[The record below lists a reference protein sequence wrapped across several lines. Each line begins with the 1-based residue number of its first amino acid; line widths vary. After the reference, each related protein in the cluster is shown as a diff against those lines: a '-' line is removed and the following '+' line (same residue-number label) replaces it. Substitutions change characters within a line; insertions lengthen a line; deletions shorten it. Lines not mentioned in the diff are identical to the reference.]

1 MYCGRSVWSPR
12 REPHCWNS
20 DMYTSIPSSPAG
32 LTIISR
38 PIVELRPSLANPRQ
52 HSKKQIKQ
60 IAKSI
65 KEFGFNVPIL
75 VDHTGNVITGH
86 GRLLACR
93 ELGIDEVPT
102 VCLEHLTPVQASAF
116 MIADNKLAENAT
128 WDDRLLAEQLSDLSF
143 SDLDFDIEATGFEI
157 GEIDMRIV
165 SLEDPP
171 PEDQTDPADVVPEIA
186 AGPPVSTLGDEWV
199 LGRHRVLCG
208 NALDPGA
215 FTALMGE
222 ERAAMVFTDPPYNV
236 PIEGHASGLG
246 TIHHRSFPMAAGEMD
261 RAEFTAFLGQ
271 ACRNLAASSTGGSL
285 HYICIDW
292 RHLRELLA
300 AGCEAYGEL
309 KNVCVWVKDNAGM
322 GSLYRSQHELVLV
335 FKQRGGEHRNNVQL
349 GRFGRHRSNVWRYP
363 GANSFARHGDEGNLL
378 ALHPTVKPVA
388 LVADA
393 ILDASARGDIV
404 LDAFLGSGTTV
415 IAAERT
421 GRRCYG
427 LELDPGYV
435 ETAIRRWQTLT
446 GDQARHAATG
456 HSFDDLAGEA
466 EAANAA

>member
-1 MYCGRSVWSPR
+1 MHEYKRVKPAELAVNQR
-12 REPHCWNS
+12 
-20 DMYTSIPSSPAG
+20 DME
-32 LTIISR
+32 IICR
-38 PIVELRPSLANPRQ
+38 PLAALKPDSANPRR
-52 HSKKQIKQ
+52 HSKKQLQQ

-65 KEFGFNVPIL
+65 SIFGFNVPIL
-75 VDHTGNVITGH
+75 VDREGNVIAGH

-102 VCLEHLTPVQASAF
+102 VCLDHLTPAQVRAF
-116 MIADNKLAENAT
+116 RIADNKLTENAT
-128 WDDRLLAEQLSDLSF
+128 WDERLLAEQLWDLSL
-143 SDLDFDIEATGFEI
+143 SGLDFDIEVTGFEM
-157 GEIDMRIV
+157 GEIDLLIH
-165 SLEDPP
+165 SLEGTP
-171 PEDQTDPADVVPEIA
+171 TAGSDPADILPEVSA
-186 AGPPVSTLGDEWV
+186 APPVSKLGDWWL

-208 NALDPGA
+208 SALDPEA

-222 ERAAMVFTDPPYNV
+222 DRAAMVFTDPPYNV

-246 TIHHRSFPMAAGEMD
+246 AIHHRPFPMAAGEMD
-261 RAEFTAFLGQ
+261 PAEYTAFLGQ
-271 ACRNLAASSTGGSL
+271 TCCNLTAFSTGGSL
-285 HYICIDW
+285 HYLCIDW
-292 RHLRELLA
+292 RHLEELLA
-300 AGCEAYGEL
+300 AGRETYGEF

-335 FKQRGGEHRNNVQL
+335 FKQRGGTHRNNVQL
-349 GRFGRHRSNVWRYP
+349 GQFGRNRSNVWCYP
-363 GANSFARHGDEGNLL
+363 GANSFARHGEEGNLL

-393 ILDASARGDIV
+393 ILDCSARGEIV

-421 GRRCYG
+421 GRRCCA

-435 ETAIRRWQTLT
+435 DTAIRRWQTLT

-456 HSFDDLAGEA
+456 RSFDDLVREA
-466 EAANAA
+466 EAANAAS